1 MFRVQSPGGTPL
13 GEFNQTGGERGIAY
27 DTTGRWAVV
36 ASGDFQFSFG
46 SIGVWDL
53 TTGTSIVE
61 LSTGGLIESVAVSPD
76 GSWVAE
82 GYRFADGAEVDG
94 ALVQFVGRDRW
105 VGTGSGDGLRGGQGQ
120 LWQFLW
126 VDQACED
133 NDGIIG
139 ASRWAELVGPREPFI
154 PGCPGVDTPP
164 PEPDVSTP

>member
-82 GYRFADGAEVDG
+82 GYRFPDGAEVDG

-105 VGTGSGDGLRGGQGQ
+105 V
-120 LWQFLW
+120 
-126 VDQACED
+126 DQACED

-139 ASRWAELVGPREPFI
+139 ASKWAELVGPREPFI

>member
-1 MFRVQSPGGTPL
+1 VFRVQSPGGTPL

-82 GYRFADGAEVDG
+82 GYRFPDGAEVDG
-94 ALVQFVGRDRW
+94 ALVQFVGRDR
-105 VGTGSGDGLRGGQGQ
+105 
-120 LWQFLW
+120 W

-139 ASRWAELVGPREPFI
+139 ASRWAELVDPGEPFI

>member
-13 GEFNQTGGERGIAY
+13 GEFSQTGGERGIAY

-82 GYRFADGAEVDG
+82 GYRFADGAEVDVAVRLLVDAYNLVTG
-94 ALVQFVGRDRW
+94 ADLDPAAFTQRCEPWAFGGRTCRR
-105 VGTGSGDGLRGGQGQ
+105 VRSRRSSSSIQRLRVLANEALPRRQ
-120 LWQFLW
+120 
-126 VDQACED
+126 D
-133 NDGIIG
+133 
-139 ASRWAELVGPREPFI
+139 SAE
-154 PGCPGVDTPP
+154 
-164 PEPDVSTP
+164 

>member
-105 VGTGSGDGLRGGQGQ
+105 V
-120 LWQFLW
+120 
-126 VDQACED
+126 DQACED

-139 ASRWAELVGPREPFI
+139 ASRWAELVGPREPFN